1 MCPFYLR
8 KEQKLMEQNRND
20 TQKRK
25 DKKNKVRIVVKPIYV
40 GENSMKEVFEKV
52 AYDNIRNKFKS
63 D

>member
-1 MCPFYLR
+1 
-8 KEQKLMEQNRND
+8 MEQNRND
-20 TQKRK
+20 TQKHRG
-25 DKKNKVRIVVKPIYV
+25 KKNKVRIVVKPIYV